1 MSTVLGSI
9 ETVAVRIRFA
19 GSQVAENL
27 NMPVRECARLHADWK
42 AYLGGS
48 GAIGGEYAKEE
59 GDQCLLVSLNFSQI
73 AYIEPGKVY

>member
-1 MSTVLGSI
+1 MSDPLGSI

-19 GSQVAENL
+19 GSQTAENV
-27 NMPVRECARLHADWK
+27 NMPIRECARLHADWK
-42 AYLGGS
+42 AYLGGN

-59 GDQCLLVSLNFSQI
+59 GEQSLLISLNFSQI